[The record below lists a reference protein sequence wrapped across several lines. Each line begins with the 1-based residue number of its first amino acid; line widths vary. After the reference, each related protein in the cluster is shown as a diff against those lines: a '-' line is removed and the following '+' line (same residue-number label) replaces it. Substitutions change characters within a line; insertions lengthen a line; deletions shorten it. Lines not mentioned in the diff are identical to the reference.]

1 MPYIVVKK
9 KYHCIF
15 CGVEEVEDIQLHW
28 SIWDQLVHD
37 APETTST
44 SIEGERVWKLAK
56 VCDACY
62 ERGKPY
68 YHDDTAEACIAGILK
83 KSN

>member
-9 KYHCIF
+9 KYRCIF
-15 CGVEEVEDIQLHW
+15 CGVEETEDIQLHW

-37 APETTST
+37 VPETATTST
-44 SIEGERVWKLAK
+44 NGERVWKLAK
-56 VCDACY
+56 VCDTCY
-62 ERGKPY
+62 ERGKPH
-68 YHDDTAEACIAGILK
+68 YHDDAAEACIAGILK